1 VSSTSSANESSA
13 PAYPTSSRQGVKNWD
28 KVASD
33 LTSKKKKDKG
43 KATEGDERSA
53 ESDVESIDSD
63 YGSGDPVDGFFKKLY
78 ANADEDTRRAM
89 MKSYYESQGTA
100 LSTNWD
106 EVGKETVAVH
116 PPSD

>member
-1 VSSTSSANESSA
+1 M
-13 PAYPTSSRQGVKNWD
+13 
-28 KVASD
+28 ASD

-43 KATEGDERSA
+43 KAKAKEGDEKDA
-53 ESDVESIDSD
+53 ESDAESIDSD
-63 YGSGDPVDGFFKKLY
+63 YGAGDPVDGFFKKLY

-89 MKSYYESQGTA
+89 MKSYLESEGTA

-106 EVGKETVAVH
+106 EVGKEKVAIH